1 MRLLKS
7 FQQEDIN
14 NAVQAKF
21 AMVAPVIEATLY
33 SVAVDR
39 IERLGGYTEW
49 TLHDLAREVREGA
62 GDAGICFE
70 WAVHDAIADRNPL
83 IWPLASEVLTDY
95 CGIEDGADSILFGP
109 EKNGRIPIIESVQ
122 DALTD
127 ESRVYVGNR
136 GQPAKLRR
144 YIPQIV
150 NAFYRHELRNSLPR
164 SINGLWKADLF
175 LGNAGVDRWVG
186 TTVKSN
192 APDLEAAQ
200 GLRIGIYPKV
210 NVRDVPRRDE
220 QLNLIRLPLPYDAG
234 FMELYYK
241 AFFLV
246 RAFLKADATV
256 PPAAN
261 LPDAEDRFI
270 AQELAV
276 RRDYPLLEVVAAIR
290 DMGQEHLLDTRDV
303 ESVTPTAALSTDAGL
318 EQDPIPG
325 LESSESVSL
334 SPEALPTE

>member
-1 MRLLKS
+1 
-7 FQQEDIN
+7 
-14 NAVQAKF
+14 
-21 AMVAPVIEATLY
+21 
-33 SVAVDR
+33 
-39 IERLGGYTEW
+39 
-49 TLHDLAREVREGA
+49 
-62 GDAGICFE
+62 
-70 WAVHDAIADRNPL
+70 
-83 IWPLASEVLTDY
+83 
-95 CGIEDGADSILFGP
+95 
-109 EKNGRIPIIESVQ
+109 
-122 DALTD
+122 
-127 ESRVYVGNR
+127 
-136 GQPAKLRR
+136 
-144 YIPQIV
+144 V
-150 NAFYRHELRNSLPR
+150 NAFYRHELRNTLPR